1 MARDNAMHLLNRHA
15 KAIVNVSL
23 LPGGTGIVGG
33 CVGQGDVKSGVRCKG
48 RGQFIYKRRKVR
60 LRVDG

>member
-15 KAIVNVSL
+15 KAIVNGSL
-23 LPGGTGIVGG
+23 LVGGTGI
-33 CVGQGDVKSGVRCKG
+33 VGQGDVKSGVRCKG

-60 LRVDG
+60 RRVDG